1 MQIPQISS
9 TYPKINP
16 PFATYAELEIS
27 SQQDIQQGVNTKRK
41 KHDAERK
48 MTRRFAKVGDM
59 FSDKTHHLPAK
70 SGENENNENP
80 EQSVKRRRSD
90 SIAQGVEPSE

>member
-1 MQIPQISS
+1 M
-9 TYPKINP
+9 
-16 PFATYAELEIS
+16 YAELEIS

-59 FSDKTHHLPAK
+59 FSDKSHHLPAK
-70 SGENENNENP
+70 SDENENDGNP
-80 EQSVKRRRSD
+80 EESVKRRRSD